1 MPPTRASFVQ
11 APSFTAYRSL
21 KRSDAFQVAEIHP
34 DEEGLADDVL
44 VRHEAPETRIH
55 RVVAVVAH
63 HEVVTLRHLA
73 GDTLGTVA
81 AVLAIWKGL
90 VHGQIQLAAAVAED
104 AGVDNAQLFLQ
115 RLLEVQR

>member
-1 MPPTRASFVQ
+1 MPACS
-11 APSFTAYRSL
+11 RSL
-21 KRSDAFQVAEIHP
+21 KRSDPLEVTEVHP
-34 DEEGLADDVL
+34 DEERLADDVL

-90 VHGQIQLAAAVAED
+90 VHGQIQLAAAVDED
-104 AGVDNAQLFLQ
+104 AVLDIADLFL
-115 RLLEVQR
+115 E